1 MYSYEAVVFD
11 LDGVIT
17 KTAKV
22 HSAAWKKTFDIFL
35 TEYCERESLEFKEFS
50 TDDYL
55 QYVDGKP
62 RYEGVK
68 SFLESRSINLSYG
81 SPDDDVQKETVCGIG
96 NRKNNVFL
104 DVLDQDGVEVYESTV
119 EFINKIKSQGVHV
132 GVASS
137 SKNCE
142 QVLKRAG
149 LLDLFETRVDGV
161 VSAELGLT
169 GKPEADIFIKAALN
183 MGVHASKAVVVED
196 ATSGVAAGRNGGFA
210 LVLGIARED
219 NREALFENGAD
230 LVVNDMSQ
238 VSPDDVEAWFKRSAP
253 TLEEVWDA
261 GKSSVEGI
269 EFNPMGLEMNPVL
282 SRSMK
287 SALCGDKKPVFFLDY
302 DGTLT
307 PIVSRPEDAKIS
319 EEMRNV
325 VKKLIEK
332 YNVAIVSGRLRA
344 DVQGLLGI
352 DGLVYA
358 GSHGFDIL
366 GPDIEMINPD
376 AQRTIPV
383 IAEIVQKVKD
393 ELGPIE
399 GTIIEDKKFS
409 LAVHY
414 RLVDEEKYFEKIQS
428 FCQEIVKPYDNL
440 RLMHG
445 KKVFEILPALDWD
458 KGKAVRFVLKAM
470 GYSWNDV
477 TAVYIGDDTTD
488 EDAFRMV
495 KTRGL
500 AILVSDE
507 KRPSVADFTVNTPL
521 DLQRLFERLIE
532 QD

>member
-1 MYSYEAVVFD
+1 MYLFDAVVFD

-22 HSAAWKKTFDIFL
+22 HAAAWKKTFD
-35 TEYCERESLEFKEFS
+35 
-50 TDDYL
+50 DYL
-55 QYVDGKP
+55 KKCSQHQEQSFVEFTTNDYLKYVDGKP

-68 SFLESRSINLSYG
+68 SFLDSRSITLPLG
-81 SPDDDVQKETVCGIG
+81 GPDDRAGHESICAIG
-96 NRKNNVFL
+96 NMKNDMFL
-104 DVLDQDGVEVYESTV
+104 DVLDRDGVEVYESTV
-119 EFINKIKSQGVHV
+119 SFIKELKAKGIHV

-149 LLDLFETRVDGV
+149 LEELFETRVDGV
-161 VSAELGLT
+161 VSAELGLK
-169 GKPEADIFIKAALN
+169 GKPEADIFIRAALN

-210 LVLGIARED
+210 LVLGLARED
-219 NREALFENGAD
+219 NRKALLVNGAD
-230 LVVNDMSQ
+230 IVVDDMAQ
-238 VSPDDVEAWFKRSAP
+238 ITVDDVQAWFSRIPPS
-253 TLEEVWDA
+253 LEEVWDL
-261 GKSSVEGI
+261 GNPFVQGI
-269 EFNPMGLEMNPVL
+269 EFKDSGIELNPVL

-287 SALCGDKKPVFFLDY
+287 SALCGEKKPVFFLDY

-319 EEMRNV
+319 EEMRQV
-325 VKKLIEK
+325 VRELCKK
-332 YNVAIVSGRLRA
+332 YTVAIVSGRFRE
-344 DVQGLLGI
+344 DVQQLLGI

-366 GPDIEMINPD
+366 GPDIQMINPD
-376 AQRTIPV
+376 AKSTIPV
-383 IAEIVQKVKD
+383 VESLVEKVKA
-393 ELGPIE
+393 ELGYIE
-399 GTIIEDKKFS
+399 GVIIEDKKFS

-414 RLVDEEKYFEKIQS
+414 RLVDEDKYFEKIQS
-428 FCQEIVKPYDNL
+428 FCLELVKPYDNL

-470 GYSWNDV
+470 GYDWDEV
-477 TAVYIGDDTTD
+477 TAVYVGDDTTD

-500 AILVSDE
+500 AVLVTE
-507 KRPSVADFTVNTPL
+507 EQKPSVADFTIKNPL
-521 DLQRLFERLIE
+521 AVQHLFERLIG
-532 QD
+532 QK

>member
-22 HSAAWKKTFDIFL
+22 HAAAWKKTFDNFL
-35 TEYCERESLEFKEFS
+35 KAEAQADASQFVEFT

-55 QYVDGKP
+55 KYVDGKP

-68 SFLESRSINLSYG
+68 SFLESRSINLAYG
-81 SPDDDVQKETVCGIG
+81 SPTDTADQETVCGIG
-96 NRKNNVFL
+96 NQKNDMFL
-104 DVLDQDGVEVYESTV
+104 SVLESDGVEVYESTV
-119 EFINKIKSQGVHV
+119 EFIKQLKAKGIHV

-137 SKNCE
+137 SKNCKP
-142 QVLKRAG
+142 VLEKAG

-161 VSAELGLT
+161 VSADLGLK
-169 GKPEADIFIKAALN
+169 GKPESDIFIRAALN

-230 LVVNDMSQ
+230 LVVDDMSQ
-238 VSPDDVEAWFKRSAP
+238 ISLDDVEAWFKRVPP
-253 TLEEVWDA
+253 TLEEVWDTA
-261 GKSSVEGI
+261 KDVVDGLSFS
-269 EFNPMGLEMNPVL
+269 PTGLELNPSLV
-282 SRSMK
+282 RSMK

-319 EEMRNV
+319 QEMRDV
-325 VKKLIEK
+325 VKTLCEK
-332 YNVAIVSGRLRA
+332 YTVAIVSGRFRE

-376 AQRTIPV
+376 AQKTIPV
-383 IAEIVQKVKD
+383 IASMVDKVKA
-393 ELGPIE
+393 ELGAIE
-399 GTIIEDKKFS
+399 GVIIEDKKFS

-414 RLVDEEKYFEKIQS
+414 RLVDEDKHFEKIQS
-428 FCQEIVKPYDNL
+428 FCQSLVEPFDNL

-458 KGKAVRFVLKAM
+458 KGKAVRFVLKAL
-470 GYSWNDV
+470 GYSWDEV
-477 TAVYIGDDTTD
+477 AAVYIGDDTTD

-500 AILVSDE
+500 AVLVSE
-507 KRPSVADFTVNTPL
+507 EERPSVADFTVDSPL
-521 DLQRLFERLIE
+521 ALQKLFEKLID
-532 QD
+532 QA